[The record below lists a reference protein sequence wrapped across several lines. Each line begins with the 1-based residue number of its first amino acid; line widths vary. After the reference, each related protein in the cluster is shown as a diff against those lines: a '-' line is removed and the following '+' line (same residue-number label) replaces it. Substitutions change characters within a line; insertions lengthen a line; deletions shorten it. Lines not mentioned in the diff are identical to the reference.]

1 MTTFPPLLRR
11 AKWLLLTLC
20 LALPLALVSPTP
32 FFAPAQAQPRGKGP
46 QGKGRE
52 RVAQLRQRLF
62 QRKLGLDD
70 AKASKVEAILRDHV
84 TKQRAAKQQ
93 MRAANQK
100 VRQLLR
106 QNSDDQ
112 QAYRE
117 ALAELTAAQ
126 SELEKLRSTHLA
138 ELGAILTPKQQA
150 QLIQSLHQIR
160 RHLAR
165 AKREGGKPRRPRR
178 PRIPRG
184 PGPRR

>member
-1 MTTFPPLLRR
+1 MCIRDR
-11 AKWLLLTLC
+11 
-20 LALPLALVSPTP
+20 
-32 FFAPAQAQPRGKGP
+32 
-46 QGKGRE
+46 
-52 RVAQLRQRLF
+52 
-62 QRKLGLDD
+62 
-70 AKASKVEAILRDHV
+70 VEAILRDHV
-84 TKQRAAKQQ
+84 TKQRAAKQR
-93 MRAANQK
+93 MRAAERT

-106 QNSDDQ
+106 QDSDDQ

-126 SELEKLRSTHLA
+126 TELEKLRVTHLA
-138 ELGAILTPKQQA
+138 ELDGVLTPKQQA

-165 AKREGGKPRRPRR
+165 AKRKGDRPRRPRR